1 MYTKSISITFICI
14 NLFFGCSDPC
24 YREPLTS
31 DELLQLFELLGN
43 DEDATPLL
51 AAKSYPL
58 GFGTATSFAAHTGKK
73 FDLIPNAEYL
83 QELNSP
89 DAECNGKFQ
98 ILRVNRN
105 NAENHVGKSL
115 IFIYESTDAFIEQR
129 DEIMELED
137 FTVGMGS
144 MDIFGSH
151 NAAYMQERT
160 GIKFYRPVTLEVAQ
174 MLMLR
179 KFGND
184 KHKIQIECFY
194 TIFDND
200 KKNKTYFIVIRVYP
214 KDEKWTS

>member
-1 MYTKSISITFICI
+1 MCAKNISIIFIYI
-14 NLFFGCSDPC
+14 GLFFGCSDPC
-24 YREPLTS
+24 YKNPLTP

-43 DEDATPLL
+43 EEDVTPLL
-51 AAKSYPL
+51 MAKNYPL
-58 GFGTATSFAAHTGKK
+58 GFETATSFASHTGKK
-73 FDLIPNAEYL
+73 FDLIPNEEYL
-83 QELNSP
+83 QELNTT
-89 DAECNGKFQ
+89 DAECSGKFQ

-105 NAENHVGKSL
+105 NTENQVGKSL

-144 MDIFGSH
+144 LDIFGSH

-160 GIKFYRPVTLEVAQ
+160 GIEFYRPVTLEVGQ
-174 MLMLR
+174 ILMLR
-179 KFGND
+179 KFGDD

-194 TIFDND
+194 TKFNDD